1 MKRHVLALI
10 CALGTMVPAAATVAS
25 PTPGDRQ
32 SLDQAAAI
40 NTQLGLEYMRQ
51 GNLQAARDK
60 IEKALRQNPHTA
72 QTQMAAGFLYDRLGD
87 DRKAVSH
94 YDQAGKLGK
103 DNPDIVNNV
112 AVYLCRKGDR
122 KRGEEYFLAAANNAL
137 YKTPA
142 VAYTNAGRCA
152 REDGRPQDAEQYF
165 RKALTYKADQP
176 DALLQLAELTHESG
190 GNMQARAFLQRH
202 LAVAPATAATLLLG
216 NRIERAL
223 GDNAHA
229 AEYADRLNSEF
240 PASQEAGL
248 LLGEQSAKP

>member
-1 MKRHVLALI
+1 MKQYVLALT
-10 CALGTMVPAAATVAS
+10 CALGTVVPVAAALAS

-32 SLDQAAAI
+32 SIEQAAAI

-51 GNLQAARDK
+51 GNLEAARDK

-87 DRKAVSH
+87 DRKALAH

-122 KRGEEYFLAAANNAL
+122 KRGEQYFLKAADSAL
-137 YKTPA
+137 YKTPE

-152 REDGRPQDAEQYF
+152 REDGRPKDAELYF
-165 RKALTYKADQP
+165 RKALTYQADQP
-176 DALLQLAELTHESG
+176 DALLQLAEVTHESG
-190 GNMQARAFLQRH
+190 SNMQARAFLQRYF
-202 LAVAPATAATLLLG
+202 AVAPATASTLLLG

-229 AEYADRLNSEF
+229 AEYANRLTSEF
-240 PASQEAGL
+240 ASSQEAGL